1 MSDQTQTTWATGEV
15 TPAAGALDPS
25 GPEVTEGSA
34 PETAAPAPETAAPV
48 ASPATPSDGSP
59 PSGGGSNGAPPE
71 PEALP
76 RLAIDIAETEAI
88 EEQFNAW
95 LRLLVALEG
104 SDLHIKVGSAPLLRI
119 DGRLQRLD
127 RESLDAGDTGGIVDA
142 ILPEDL
148 SAPFAERGEA
158 DFAHSLAGVGRF
170 RVNVFRQRGT
180 ASMVLRRLRFGGPKF
195 EEVGLPDVI
204 RQLSE
209 EVRGL
214 ILVTG
219 PTGSGKTTTL
229 AAMLDYINRT
239 KPAHIVTIEDPIEIL
254 HRDEVAS
261 INQREVGQDT
271 ESFLTALRAALR
283 QDPDVILIGEM
294 RDTET
299 VRAALQAAETGHL
312 VLSTLHTVD
321 ATETVNR
328 CIDFFPPYQQKQI
341 RLTLAGT
348 LRGIVCQRL
357 VPTVDGGRVP
367 SLEVLVNTGR
377 VAERIADADKTSEI
391 HDVIA
396 DGAYYGMRTFDQ
408 SLLQFVQ
415 AGVVSI
421 EEAMEAASSPH
432 DFQLALQQAGVSVPA
447 GLHIGV

>member
-1 MSDQTQTTWATGEV
+1 MSEESWMG
-15 TPAAGALDPS
+15 
-25 GPEVTEGSA
+25 
-34 PETAAPAPETAAPV
+34 APADAVPAPQHPPHDLASAGGSDGHASAAAVDVATPPAGSPNGDAFAPLVLPAPV
-48 ASPATPSDGSP
+48 PSD
-59 PSGGGSNGAPPE
+59 
-71 PEALP
+71 
-76 RLAIDIAETEAI
+76 IV
-88 EEQFNAW
+88 EEFDCW
-95 LRLLVALEG
+95 LRLLVEHEG
-104 SDLHIKVGSAPLLRI
+104 SDLHVKVGSPPLLRI
-119 DGRLQRLD
+119 DGRLRRVQREPLGG
-127 RESLDAGDTGGIVDA
+127 EDTGRIADA
-142 ILPEDL
+142 IVPSDR
-148 SAPFAERGEA
+148 AQIFAERGEA
-158 DFAHSLAGVGRF
+158 DFAHSTSGVGRF

-180 ASMVLRRLRFGGPKF
+180 ASMVLRRLRFGGPSF
-195 EEVGLPDVI
+195 EEMGLPDVI

-229 AAMLDYINRT
+229 AAMIDYINRT
-239 KPAHIVTIEDPIEIL
+239 KPAHIVTIEDPIEVL
-254 HRDEVAS
+254 HRDEMSS

-271 ESFLTALRAALR
+271 ESFLSALRAALR

-299 VRAALQAAETGHL
+299 VRASLQAAETGHL

-328 CIDFFPPYQQKQI
+328 CIDFFPPYQQKQV
-341 RLTLAGT
+341 RLTLAGA

-367 SLEVLVNTGR
+367 TLEVLVNTGR

-396 DGAYYGMRTFDQ
+396 DGGYYGMMTFDQ
-408 SLLQFVQ
+408 SLLGLVR
-415 AGVVSI
+415 AGVVSVQ
-421 EEAMEAASSPH
+421 EAMEAASSPH
-432 DFQLALQQAGVSVPA
+432 DFQLALQQAGIPIPA
-447 GLHIGV
+447 AI

>member
-1 MSDQTQTTWATGEV
+1 VSDQTQTTWATGEV
-15 TPAAGALDPS
+15 TQPPGPPDPS
-25 GPEVTEGSA
+25 GHEAPEGSA
-34 PETAAPAPETAAPV
+34 PEPAAPE
-48 ASPATPSDGSP
+48 ASPAPPPEGSP
-59 PSGGGSNGAPPE
+59 PSGGGGSNGAPPE

-95 LRLLVALEG
+95 LRLLVAQEG
-104 SDLHIKVGSAPLLRI
+104 SDLHVKVGSAPLLRI

-127 RESLDAGDTGGIVDA
+127 REPLEAGDTGGIVDA
-142 ILPEDL
+142 ILPQDL
-148 SAPFAERGEA
+148 SASFAERGEA

-415 AGVVSI
+415 AGVVSV

-432 DFQLALQQAGVSVPA
+432 DFQLALQQAGVPVPA